1 MLQDAIN
8 GALASVDDVLI
19 DMLMSMP
26 RSDPEAA
33 RRYGQPTLVALQNI
47 MKAGYARNVDPDTGR
62 LTSQSLISIE
72 GSSAF
77 ALFICSVSEEKTQKK
92 LRKSSASCRSICLTV
107 SSPPRCRLLRAINW
121 RKNFSTQWPH
131 CQPRRCVSGCA

>member
-26 RSDPEAA
+26 RNGPEAA
-33 RRYGQPTLVALQNI
+33 RKYGQPTLAALQNI
-47 MKAGYARNVDPDTGR
+47 MKAGYARNIDPDTGR

-77 ALFICSVSEEKTQKK
+77 AMSICSLSEEAQKK

-121 RKNFSTQWPH
+121 RKNFSTQCPH